1 MNVLNFISDSPRI
14 NIFQKN
20 SNKTNLGGI
29 LTFIYLFFLLFII
42 VAYLFYYFNY
52 EKYEFSYFYK
62 YLLNETQREE
72 LKKIKNIIL
81 SSISVFRYKIKMEK
95 YYKEILLYQYGIGKE
110 IKERK

>member
-1 MNVLNFISDSPRI
+1 MNALDFMSDSPRI

-81 SSISVFRYKIKMEK
+81 SSISVFRYKSKWRNITRKF
-95 YYKEILLYQYGIGKE
+95 YYISMG
-110 IKERK
+110 